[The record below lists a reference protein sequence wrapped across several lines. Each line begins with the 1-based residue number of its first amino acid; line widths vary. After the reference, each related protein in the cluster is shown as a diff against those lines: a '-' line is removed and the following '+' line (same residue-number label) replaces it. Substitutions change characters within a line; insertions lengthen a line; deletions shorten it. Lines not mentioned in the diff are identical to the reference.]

1 MTPLI
6 HHLTL
11 TVSDVDVSARWY
23 QRLLGEAQVVQRT
36 MPGWRRI
43 RMSWPDGLIVGVTQF
58 DDATDS
64 GPFNHLR
71 VGLDHVGLSC
81 SSEAEVR
88 EWAEKITE
96 LGFERGPVEEAL
108 YGWVVT
114 ARDPDNIPVEFF
126 CPS

>member
-11 TVSDVDVSARWY
+11 SVSDVEVSSRWY
-23 QRLLGEAQVVQRT
+23 QHLLGEAQVVQRT

-43 RMSWPDGLIVGVTQF
+43 RMSWPDGLIIGVTQF
-58 DDATDS
+58 DDATNS
-64 GPFNHLR
+64 GPFNHLHS
-71 VGLDHVGLSC
+71 GLDHVGLSC
-81 SSEAEVR
+81 SSKDEVR

-96 LGFERGPVEEAL
+96 LGFERGPVEEAP